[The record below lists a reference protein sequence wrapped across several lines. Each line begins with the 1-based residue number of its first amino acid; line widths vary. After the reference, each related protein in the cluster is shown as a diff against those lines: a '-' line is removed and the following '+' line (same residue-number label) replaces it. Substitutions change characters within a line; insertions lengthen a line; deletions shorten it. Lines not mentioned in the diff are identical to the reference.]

1 MAFMKVQKEVVE
13 KVGGDSNYITTSGLY
28 DVTLKAVTVDVNDN
42 GARTLGLFIEH
53 NGQAQM
59 LYGALPLDL
68 YDASKEIES
77 NVATL
82 QRLAVIA
89 NIENIS
95 DPEEVELPIGKAG
108 AMKDVAVLPDFED
121 LECKIFIKLAYSKS
135 KDGKVYENRTLVN
148 VFRAD
153 GASADEIVNETEV
166 GVRLAKQ
173 EKYFTDIKYKDI
185 TKEEVDA
192 WIAGGRNGT
201 VSTTGA
207 TSSAPKPS
215 FGKKPAFGKK

>member
-1 MAFMKVQKEVVE
+1 MKVQKEVVE

-28 DVTLKAVTVDVNDN
+28 DVTLKAVTVDVNEK
-42 GARTLGLFIEH
+42 GARTIGLFVEH
-53 NGQAQM
+53 NGQTQM

-68 YDASKEIES
+68 NDGSKEIKS
-77 NVATL
+77 KVATL

-89 NIENIS
+89 GVEDIS

-121 LECKIFIKLAYSKS
+121 LDCKIFIKLAYSKG
-135 KDGKVYENRTLVN
+135 KDGKVYENRTLMN

-153 GASADEIVNETEV
+153 GASADEIVNETEI

-173 EKYFTDIKYKDI
+173 EKYFTDIEYRDI
-185 TKEEVDA
+185 TKEEVEA

-201 VSTTGA
+201 VSTGA